1 MYNSLKKQIIT
12 IIFIGFL
19 GWFGYATGTV
29 RDDDPIRMID
39 KVAQAVNY
47 WDRIQDTAI
56 NDTTN
61 IQWQY
66 ASEYKITNTLDSLR
80 IQIAPYLQWTMYIGL
95 SLAVIGI
102 IYNGFL
108 MVTKPLWSDGSNDK
122 VKNRIMNIVTWVFIL
137 TWFYI
142 IIQIILAIIS
152 YIIQ

>member
-1 MYNSLKKQIIT
+1 MYNSLKRQIAT
-12 IIFIGFL
+12 IIMTTFSI
-19 GWFGYATGTV
+19 WFGYATWTV
-29 RDDDPIRMID
+29 WDDDPIRMID

-47 WDRIQDTAI
+47 GDRIQDTAI

-61 IQWQY
+61 IQGQY

-80 IQIAPYLQWTMYIGL
+80 IQIAPYLQWTMYIWL

-102 IYNGFL
+102 IYNGLL
-108 MVTKPLWSDGSNDK
+108 MVTKPIWADGWNDK

-137 TWFYI
+137 TWFYVI
-142 IIQIILAIIS
+142 IKLILAVIG